1 MLIFALQSNVS
12 MKNILVTGGAGYIG
26 SHTVIQLIEKGY
38 NPIILDNFIN
48 SDAAVLPRIERLS
61 GVKPTVYNV
70 DLNDAALLEQALSNE
85 KIDAIIHFA
94 AFKAVGESVEFPLKY
109 YKNNVQSL
117 VNILEWAQTNEV
129 KHFIFSSSCT
139 VYGEPTD
146 GSTVNEQSFAEKA
159 NSPYG
164 TTKVIGEQLLRELK
178 KSDSSF
184 NCLSLRY
191 FNPIGA
197 HPSGMIGEWPIG
209 RPNNLVPYITQTA
222 IGVQKELTV
231 YGNDYP
237 TLDGTCV
244 RDYVHVVDLANAHV
258 LGLEYLNKQVHQ
270 EVEFINIGTGK
281 GTSVLEIIAAFERI
295 ANTKLNWKFGPKRM
309 GDVPA
314 IYAEVHKAHSD
325 LGWQAAFTFEDA
337 IADAWRWEQNIRQ

>member
-1 MLIFALQSNVS
+1 MLIFALQSNVN

-48 SDAAVLPRIERLS
+48 SDAAVLPRIERLC

-70 DLNDAALLEQALSNE
+70 DLNDAALVEQTLAGE

-117 VNILEWAQTNEV
+117 VNILEWAQKNKV
-129 KHFIFSSSCT
+129 HNFIFSSSCT
-139 VYGEPTD
+139 VYGEPKN
-146 GSTVNEQSFAEKA
+146 SNEVHEDSYAEKA
-159 NSPYG
+159 TSPYG
-164 TTKVIGEQLLRELK
+164 TTKVVGEQLLRELK
-178 KSDSSF
+178 KSAPEL
-184 NCLSLRY
+184 NILSLRY

-197 HPSGMIGEWPIG
+197 HPTGIIGEWPIG

-237 TLDGTCV
+237 TADGTCV
-244 RDYVHVVDLANAHV
+244 RDYVHVVDLADAHV
-258 LGLEYLNKQVHQ
+258 LGLNYLDQKLYD
-270 EVEFINIGTGK
+270 EVEFINIGTGE
-281 GTSVLEIIAAFERI
+281 GTSVLEIISTFQRI
-295 ANTKLNWKFGPKRM
+295 SNVEVNWKFGPKRL

-314 IYAEVHKAHSD
+314 IYAKVEKAHTH
-325 LGWQAAFTFEDA
+325 LGWKANFTIEDA
-337 IADAWRWEQNIRQ
+337 IAHAWQWEQNIRQ